1 MDAVRVTPA
10 ASAVVLAS
18 SAAFC
23 AASIS
28 VKTVFIGKM
37 NIQMNEQT
45 YERLSARFAR
55 LNETIRNL
63 KQMNVE
69 NYLAVSS
76 VFWPV
81 LIQWAVH

>member
-1 MDAVRVTPA
+1 
-10 ASAVVLAS
+10 
-18 SAAFC
+18 
-23 AASIS
+23 
-28 VKTVFIGKM
+28 
-37 NIQMNEQT
+37 MNEQT